1 MIAYHFTAHD
11 ESEAL
16 RRRSQEWFNRYVQ
29 TGFISPEEILSIPDP
44 ADKPE
49 PPFSRDP

>member
-29 TGFISPEEILSIPDP
+29 TGSISPEEILSIPDP
-44 ADKPE
+44 ADKPKE
-49 PPFSRDP
+49 PFRCDP